1 MACDD
6 KKLEKIKEEQKK
18 IKKEEGNNM
27 IIGQQSDTS
36 SISSSDV
43 DDLNERAEGGAG
55 FVGTFDRGAEALS
68 DPKGALAGMLPGK
81 GK

>member
-6 KKLEKIKEEQKK
+6 EKLKKIKEDQKK

-36 SISSSDV
+36 SISSSDE
-43 DDLNERAEGGAG
+43 DDLNDRANGEAG
-55 FVGTFDRGAEALS
+55 FTGTFDRGVEALS
-68 DPKGALAGMLPGK
+68 DPKAALAGMMPGK